1 MEKKTHVIV
10 ASVIL
15 SILVW
20 LSVSMNNQYSVAVRV
35 PFRVSGL
42 SNAVSLASPVP
53 RSILVRVR
61 GTGWQV
67 ASSYLSTTASV
78 DFDASTLTKKQVI
91 LTSRD
96 LGYSL
101 DVGSSAEVL
110 GFEPDTVLITV
121 DSTVSKKVPVIAD
134 IAIIPRDGFMIV
146 GAPTVDPDSVTVT
159 GARRLL
165 NRIHGWATEP
175 RKFEKIINEV
185 SATIPLSDTL
195 SGIVKVD
202 AREADVKVDVEQ
214 VADNTYRGIPVN
226 VIDNF
231 DSTEIILLPPTV
243 DVTVRGGIN
252 EMADVTP
259 DSFDVNVNFH
269 RLTRSSSNFFRP
281 TVVAPAQLQVI
292 SVKPDS
298 VEFIIRK

>member
-1 MEKKTHVIV
+1 MEKKTHVII
-10 ASVIL
+10 ASIIL
-15 SILVW
+15 SILTW
-20 LSVSMNNQYSVAVRV
+20 LSVSMNNQYSVPVRI
-35 PFRVSGL
+35 PFRVSNL
-42 SNAVSLASPVP
+42 SNGISLASPVP
-53 RSILVRVR
+53 RFIVVRVR

-67 ASSYLSTTASV
+67 ASSYLSTTASI

-110 GFEPDTVLITV
+110 GFEPDTVLITI
-121 DSTVSKKVPVIAD
+121 DSTISKKVPVIANID
-134 IAIIPRDGFMIV
+134 ILPRDGFMIV
-146 GAPTVDPDSVTVT
+146 GPPTVDPDSVTVT

-165 NRIHGWATEP
+165 NGIHGWTTQL

-185 SATIPLSDTL
+185 NTTIPLSDTL
-195 SGIVKVD
+195 SGIVSVD
-202 AREADVKVDVEQ
+202 AREADVRVDVEQ
-214 VADNTYRGIPVN
+214 VADNTYKGIPVS

-231 DSTEIILLPPTV
+231 DSTRIILLPPTV

-252 EMADVTP
+252 DMADVTP
-259 DSFDVNVNFH
+259 DSFNVHINFH
-269 RLTRSSSNFFRP
+269 RLTRSGSNYFRP

-298 VEFIIRK
+298 IEFIIRK